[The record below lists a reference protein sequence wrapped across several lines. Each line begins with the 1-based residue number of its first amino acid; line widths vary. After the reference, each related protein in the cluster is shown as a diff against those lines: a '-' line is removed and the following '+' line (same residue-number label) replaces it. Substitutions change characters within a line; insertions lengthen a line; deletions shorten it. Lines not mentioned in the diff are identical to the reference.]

1 MRRRNRVSG
10 AGAHPWVRSRKATF
24 MKIPAILQGEAR
36 TRFLQGLAF
45 GAVAAVAIGFI
56 WGGWVTGESA
66 RIMSVTAETNG
77 RMSVLVP
84 LCVAQFTAAD
94 GAVAK
99 FKAANSYSRD
109 SVVREIVK
117 DVAST
122 SMDYTFARA
131 CASGIET
138 ELAKTAPKS

>member
-45 GAVAAVAIGFI
+45 GAVAAMAIGFI

-122 SMDYTFARA
+122 SMDYSFARA
-131 CASGIET
+131 CASAIET
-138 ELAKTAPKS
+138 ELAKTTTKS